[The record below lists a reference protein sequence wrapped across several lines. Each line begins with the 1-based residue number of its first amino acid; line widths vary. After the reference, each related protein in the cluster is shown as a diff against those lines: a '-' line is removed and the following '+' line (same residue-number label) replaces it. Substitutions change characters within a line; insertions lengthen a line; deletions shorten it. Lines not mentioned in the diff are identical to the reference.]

1 MGGRKP
7 KDTTPPGPTLTLV
20 LYKKTPARKNSLEL
34 KVAQLKGE
42 GTVALHRRT
51 EVCVCGVCG
60 GDNRKIDSTI
70 PWVGGGGR
78 KEAAVPL
85 GLRRR
90 EDRSLCVE
98 DWSPSRGALMAQ
110 WGEEAGPHH
119 QDHQERRASVIS

>member
-1 MGGRKP
+1 MSNQRSRWAGKP
-7 KDTTPPGPTLTLV
+7 KDTTPSGPTLTLEF
-20 LYKKTPARKNSLEL
+20 YIKKQKQKPPARENSLEL

-42 GTVALHRRT
+42 GTVALHRRRT
-51 EVCVCGVCG
+51 EVCVCGVC

-98 DWSPSRGALMAQ
+98 EWSPS
-110 WGEEAGPHH
+110 
-119 QDHQERRASVIS
+119 

>member
-1 MGGRKP
+1 M
-7 KDTTPPGPTLTLV
+7 
-20 LYKKTPARKNSLEL
+20 
-34 KVAQLKGE
+34 AQLKGE

-51 EVCVCGVCG
+51 KVCVCGVC

-90 EDRSLCVE
+90 EDRSLCRGVE
-98 DWSPSRGALMAQ
+98 PTRLSG
-110 WGEEAGPHH
+110 
-119 QDHQERRASVIS
+119 ERRLDPITKTTRSVGPPSSADHGLHIRLPLQVFLDFVCTS

>member
-1 MGGRKP
+1 M
-7 KDTTPPGPTLTLV
+7 
-20 LYKKTPARKNSLEL
+20 
-34 KVAQLKGE
+34 AQLEGE

-51 EVCVCGVCG
+51 EVCVCGVWG
-60 GDNRKIDSTI
+60 WGNNRKIDSTI

-98 DWSPSRGALMAQ
+98 DWSPS
-110 WGEEAGPHH
+110 
-119 QDHQERRASVIS
+119 